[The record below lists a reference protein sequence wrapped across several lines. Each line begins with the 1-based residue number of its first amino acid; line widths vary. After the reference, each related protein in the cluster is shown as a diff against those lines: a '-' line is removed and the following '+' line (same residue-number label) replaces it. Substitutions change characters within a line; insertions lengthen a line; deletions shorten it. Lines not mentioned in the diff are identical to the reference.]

1 MCQGSFK
8 SMAILSMAFKSMVH
22 VTLTRSRP
30 LLKQFKK
37 NWEQVFQQ
45 KERISSSVRSILKT
59 ILWIVFPMGP
69 PPPLKK
75 CEKCKVEHQVA
86 SQIFKD
92 LPADLLIAPISKTT
106 KTNHQRQWFV
116 HSQWN
121 SNWYWFRL
129 FYLLLSWPTVNFGS
143 LSRG

>member
-1 MCQGSFK
+1 
-8 SMAILSMAFKSMVH
+8 MAILSMAFKSMIH
-22 VTLTRSRP
+22 VTITRSRP

-37 NWEQVFQQ
+37 NWKQVFQQ

-59 ILWIVFPMGP
+59 ILLIVFPMG

-92 LPADLLIAPISKTT
+92 RSADLLITPISKTT

-116 HSQWN
+116 VNSQWN
-121 SNWYWFRL
+121 SNWYWFWL
-129 FYLLLSWPTVNFGS
+129 FFFYLLLSWPTVNFGS